1 MCRSFAAFLLLIVV
15 ACPAF
20 SAPPDPKSLAV
31 PSGDLAKSRQLVRQ
45 LGSEQFSER
54 EDAEESLAKMGRL
67 ARLALLEGVNSDPN
81 PEIRTRCE
89 SLLPRANHL
98 EMKARLEVFLADT
111 EGKYE
116 HDLPGWNQFRAT
128 ACNDWTLFGY
138 CIASDRSLEKAA
150 RAVFVELI
158 STPVN
163 KSVVMAVGGSQTEI
177 TAVTLGRRYE
187 LFNQRVARP
196 IVAGGLVAESP
207 MRREINAE
215 DVAALLFAE
224 SFAAQ
229 SPARVP
235 RTVSISVLL
244 NSSGFS
250 TQVRESNEKGRVYR
264 AIASAWMESRIN
276 PMDLYQAMNIASNI
290 GLGNQSSRMAARL
303 MIATGAPPSY
313 RGYAATTLV
322 RGGSKEQ
329 IPLLE
334 KAFEDTS
341 VLPIPRGAGR
351 VNEDG
356 EAANNEIQ
364 VRDLSLAVSIQ
375 LAGEKP
381 EDYGFVDQYRV
392 NTAGFTGNGGYSYTR
407 YCIPSEK
414 RAAAFEKWKEWWAKN
429 RDK

>member
-1 MCRSFAAFLLLIVV
+1 MLRSIAAFFLLIEV
-15 ACPAF
+15 ACPVF

-31 PSGDLAKSRQLVRQ
+31 ASGDLIKSRGLVQQ

-54 EDAEESLAKMGRL
+54 EEAEESLAKMGRL
-67 ARLALLEGVNSDPN
+67 ARLALLEGVNADPN

-138 CIASDRSLEKAA
+138 FIASDRSLEKAA
-150 RAVFVELI
+150 RSVFVELI

-177 TAVTLGRRYE
+177 TAVAMARRYE
-187 LFNQRVARP
+187 LYNHRVARP

-207 MRREINAE
+207 VRREVTAE

-229 SPARVP
+229 SPARMP

-250 TQVRESNEKGRVYR
+250 TQVRESNEKGRIYR
-264 AIASAWMESRIN
+264 AIASAWMETRIN
-276 PMDLYQAMNIASNI
+276 PMDLYQGMSIASNF
-290 GLGNQSSRMAARL
+290 GLGNLSSRMAARL
-303 MIATGAPPSY
+303 VIAPGATPSY

-334 KAFEDTS
+334 KAFEDAS
-341 VLPIPRGAGR
+341 VLPLPRGAAR
-351 VNEDG
+351 AIEDS
-356 EAANNEIQ
+356 EANNEIQ
-364 VRDLSLAVSIQ
+364 VRDLALAVSIQ
-375 LAGEKP
+375 LAGEKL

-392 NTAGFTGNGGYSYTR
+392 NSTGFTGTGGYSYTR
-407 YCIPSEK
+407 YYIPGEK
-414 RAAAFEKWKEWWAKN
+414 RAAAFEKWKEWWSKN